1 MLKSDISKKIV
12 KSEEKPSRMKPVEK
26 ETKIAE
32 TINARYA
39 VWKWK
44 VGRYLSVSG

>member
-12 KSEEKPSRMKPVEK
+12 KSEEKLSRKKLVEK
-26 ETKIAE
+26 ETSIAE
-32 TINARYA
+32 TNNARYA

-44 VGRYLSVSG
+44 GG